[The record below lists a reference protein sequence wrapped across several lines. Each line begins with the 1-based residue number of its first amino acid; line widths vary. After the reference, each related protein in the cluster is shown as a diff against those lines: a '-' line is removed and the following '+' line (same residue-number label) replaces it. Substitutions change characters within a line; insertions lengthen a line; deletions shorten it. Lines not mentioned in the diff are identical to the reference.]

1 MTAKTSRLELID
13 GLRGLAVAMMIAYH
27 FCYDLTWFGWAQWR
41 LLYDPAWIAWRSAIV
56 TLFLF
61 LVGVSL
67 ALRELNQ
74 VKPQHFW
81 KRWAHI
87 AAAALLVSLGSWLFA
102 GDRFIYFGILH
113 LVALALLLGSLCA
126 ALGRWNA
133 VLGLLIVVIGLSV
146 HSDMFNPKLWNWLGF
161 ASIKP
166 ATEDY
171 APLFPWFG
179 IVLIGMA
186 LGQTWIQ
193 RGLPGAHYRL
203 PRVLCWLGRWSL
215 TVYLTHQM
223 ILIGMLWVI
232 QSLIQRLMS

>member
-1 MTAKTSRLELID
+1 
-13 GLRGLAVAMMIAYH
+13 
-27 FCYDLTWFGWAQWR
+27 
-41 LLYDPAWIAWRSAIV
+41 LLYP
-56 TLFLF
+56 
-61 LVGVSL
+61 
-67 ALRELNQ
+67 
-74 VKPQHFW
+74 
-81 KRWAHI
+81 HI

-126 ALGRWNA
+126 VLGHWNA